1 MIARKKQSPPF
12 ERALFHAKL
21 SLAQEAKNVL

>member
-1 MIARKKQSPPF
+1 MIGKKQSPPF